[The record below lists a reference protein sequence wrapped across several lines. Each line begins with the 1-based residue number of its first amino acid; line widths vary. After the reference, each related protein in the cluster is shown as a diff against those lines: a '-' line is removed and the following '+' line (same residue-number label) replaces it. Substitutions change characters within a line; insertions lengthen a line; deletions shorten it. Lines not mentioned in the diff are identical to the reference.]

1 MNIIKS
7 IIKFIIKFI
16 NHLSITPTI
25 KNKNTWDNKSD
36 NYILAEYKDALTW
49 INLSKSDS
57 SLDNK
62 TIQEISNAYKTRMID
77 HILPQMRKRELLEYS
92 EPFDRKLITELTT
105 LTKLSDLQ
113 TNNLN
118 N

>member
-7 IIKFIIKFI
+7 AKKLIKYVI
-16 NHLSITPTI
+16 NYP
-25 KNKNTWDNKSD
+25 KEKPQQTWNNKSD
-36 NYILAEYKDALTW
+36 NYILSEYKDALTW